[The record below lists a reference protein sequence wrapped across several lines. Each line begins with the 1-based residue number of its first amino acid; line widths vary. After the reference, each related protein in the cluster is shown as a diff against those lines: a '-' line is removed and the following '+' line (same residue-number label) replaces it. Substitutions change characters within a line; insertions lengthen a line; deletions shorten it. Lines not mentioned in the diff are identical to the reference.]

1 VTGFTSEETLGRAC
15 LDFMHPEDHG
25 RSREAFLGVAAGT
38 ADSCRFE
45 LRFLTKNDG
54 FRWVE
59 VFGKTVL
66 NSEGRIVGVYGTLSD
81 IHDRK
86 QAEEQRRALEQTE
99 KLRRAD
105 GEAERLDVAS
115 ILHEVAGLTAP
126 RWRDGTQAEG
136 RPIEVRVDVGPGLFI
151 CGRSADLREALTNL
165 VFNAVDA
172 MPGGG
177 TISLAARQDGE
188 RVVVTVTDS
197 GIGMS
202 AEIQT
207 RIFEP
212 FFSTKGERGTGLGLA
227 QLFGI
232 VEQHDAEI
240 AVDSTPGRGTAFRL
254 TFAAASPAALPLD
267 TRTRKPETETRPHLR
282 ILAVDDEPAMG
293 SMLRRLLRPD
303 GHTVVAVTAAEEALQ
318 RLETEPFDVVISD
331 VGMGRGMNGWE
342 LATEVHRRQPELP
355 FVLATGWGATIDPT
369 EARTKGIHAVLAKP
383 YPPAALHTILG
394 QLPTPKV

>member
-1 VTGFTSEETLGRAC
+1 MASGVAHDLNQTLGLIVGNGHIAMRA
-15 LDFMHPEDHG
+15 LDQQQPDLG
-25 RSREAFLGVAAGT
+25 VVREALPAITQAAVDGGQT
-38 ADSCRFE
+38 VRR
-45 LRFLTKNDG
+45 LLTFARG
-54 FRWVE
+54 
-59 VFGKTVL
+59 
-66 NSEGRIVGVYGTLSD
+66 
-81 IHDRK
+81 
-86 QAEEQRRALEQTE
+86 
-99 KLRRAD
+99 RAD

-115 ILHEVAGLTAP
+115 ILGEVARLTAP
-126 RWRDGTQAEG
+126 RWRDAAQAEG
-136 RPIEVRVDVGPGLFI
+136 RPIELRVDARPGLLI
-151 CGRSADLREALTNL
+151 CGLSAALREALTNL

-172 MPGGG
+172 MPDGG
-177 TISLAARQDGE
+177 TISMAAQQDGQ

-197 GIGMS
+197 GVGMS
-202 AEIQT
+202 AEIQA

-227 QLFGI
+227 QVFGI